1 MVGKVCN
8 VYGGFIYLK
17 NFKASPFKKVIENLF
32 GPKLNSE
39 EEANDLMLDLI
50 KFCMN
55 SIFGQSI
62 KKDVDEEYIIRSK
75 N

>member
-1 MVGKVCN
+1 MGGKVSSI
-8 VYGGFIYLK
+8 YEGFIHLK

-32 GPKLNSE
+32 KPKLKSE

-55 SIFGQSI
+55 SIYGQSM
-62 KKDVDEEYIIRSK
+62 KTDVHEEYIIRSK